1 MFKRGQ
7 SDRSGVRAALRDA
20 RETYR
25 RYSGAEPNGAAPK
38 TEPNGAAPKAEPN
51 GAVAK
56 PEPKAEPPARRP
68 RAKPPAPVPAPP
80 PATVEAEPVRP
91 VTRGDEDVVLDV
103 SKLHVDEIDLKI
115 DDLQARVALEAHIL
129 ELLKLDVGV
138 EAALHG
144 VDLKI
149 SGVDAQALLRV
160 RLENL
165 SVIVDRVMSTIDQ
178 NPQILERLTERLEA
192 TLGQV
197 GASAARA
204 VGDGLS

>member
-1 MFKRGQ
+1 MFKSGHT
-7 SDRSGVRAALRDA
+7 DRAGVRAALRDA

-25 RYSGAEPNGAAPK
+25 RYSCA
-38 TEPNGAAPKAEPN
+38 EPNGAAPKAEPN
-51 GAVAK
+51 GAVPK

-68 RAKPPAPVPAPP
+68 KAKPPAPVPAPP